1 MKRLIIIFCLLFLPL
16 TARTQDGEITII
28 QKGERAPFDGL
39 LLSQEA
45 AAKVFSTNEKELKQ
59 CELDCGYKLDIQ
71 KLEAKLVSET
81 LQLQLETEREMHL
94 ATITKYDND
103 IDALKNVKIEDDD
116 DLMWAS
122 IGASAGVLVTSILFG
137 VLWNVL

>member
-1 MKRLIIIFCLLFLPL
+1 MKKILIILCLLFVPFA
-16 TARTQDGEITII
+16 TYAQDTDIVIL
-28 QKGERAPFDGL
+28 QKGDKAPFDGL
-39 LLSQEA
+39 FLSQEA
-45 AAKVFSTNEKELKQ
+45 AAKVLSTNERELKQ

-71 KLEAKLVSET
+71 KLESKLVSET
-81 LQLQLETEREMHL
+81 LQLQLDTEREMHL

-122 IGASAGVLVTSILFG
+122 IGASAGVLVTSVLFG